1 MTSSPPNPRTSMNRN
16 IHTHFT
22 SRAIQHLGQN
32 RVLEAPPPEIHT
44 SEINLDRT
52 DRVHLARLRTD
63 HHPAILSFRKRFI
76 DNTTDDTCPS
86 CRIGTHDIRHVMEHC
101 TVHATLRH
109 RHHINSVRD
118 LWDNPIGAVAYLR
131 STGLLTQTDWG

>member
-1 MTSSPPNPRTSMNRN
+1 MNKN

-32 RVLEAPPPEIHT
+32 NVLEAPPPEIHP
-44 SEINLDRT
+44 SETTLDKS
-52 DRVHLARLRTD
+52 DRVHLARLRVGHD
-63 HHPAILSFRKRFI
+63 PALLAYQKRFELDDI
-76 DNTTDDTCPS
+76 TDDTCPN
-86 CRIGTHDIRHVMEHC
+86 CRLGIHNITHIMEHC

-118 LWDNPIGAVAYLR
+118 LWDNPIGAVVYLR
-131 STGLLTQTDWG
+131 ATGLLNQTDWG